1 VKRFLQTAQ
10 MLLRRWP
17 LALEAAVFLTAGSVA
32 KGVLPGERIAR
43 LLGKAAPPEP
53 CEAGPPGAE
62 AALVGYAVSRVARL
76 LPWHPTCLPQA
87 LAARMM
93 LRRRGVACVSH
104 LGVFQT
110 QPVKAHAWVTV
121 NGRVVQ
127 GGPVRHIAEV
137 ARFR

>member
-1 VKRFLQTAQ
+1 MSRFRRTLWT
-10 MLLRRWP
+10 LLRRLP

-32 KGVLPGERIAR
+32 KSALPDGRLTR
-43 LLGKAAPPEP
+43 LLGQPASPEP
-53 CEAGPPGAE
+53 CETGPPGAE
-62 AALVGYAVSRVARL
+62 AALVGHAVSRVARL

-104 LGVFQT
+104 LGVLQT

-121 NGRVVQ
+121 NGAIVQ
-127 GGPVRHIAEV
+127 GGPVRNISEV
-137 ARFR
+137 ARFT

>member
-1 VKRFLQTAQ
+1 MSRFLRTAWT
-10 MLLRRWP
+10 LLRRSP
-17 LALEAAVFLTAGSVA
+17 LALEAAVFLTAASVA
-32 KGVLPGERIAR
+32 KCVLPGGRLTR
-43 LLGKAAPPEP
+43 LLGQPAHPEH

-87 LAARMM
+87 LAVRMM

-121 NGRVVQ
+121 NGAIVQ

-137 ARFR
+137 ARFK

>member
-1 VKRFLQTAQ
+1 
-10 MLLRRWP
+10 M
-17 LALEAAVFLTAGSVA
+17 FLTVGSVG
-32 KGVLPGERIAR
+32 KSVLSERRLTR
-43 LLGKAAPPEP
+43 LLGQAAPPEP
-53 CEAGPPGAE
+53 CETGPPGAE
-62 AALVGYAVSRVARL
+62 AALVGYAVTRVARL

-104 LGVFQT
+104 LGVFRT

-137 ARFR
+137 ARFT